1 MQTPTCRDWRV
12 GPRHPGRPCHRLH
25 EESHASL
32 WRWPRAPSTRPH
44 LASPSA
50 AAIRAVVCSRLHVVC
65 RLLSVVWCNVVC
77 VRACFTLGPAA
88 ISSPCCSAQRALL
101 YALCCMVCVACFG
114 LCVACCMLHVARCV
128 LLFLAGPPRDL
139 VRAAAVLHEPRAA
152 LPRRRNPGT
161 DSVARRTC
169 STSHGTEQPQTT
181 LVQPTA
187 SAVQRATC

>member
-1 MQTPTCRDWRV
+1 MPTPTCRDWRV

-32 WRWPRAPSTRPH
+32 WRWPRAPPARPH

-65 RLLSVVWCNVVC
+65 RRLSGAMLCACVFHVGPCRHQLALLLCAARAVVC
-77 VRACFTLGPAA
+77 SVLHGVRRLFRPV
-88 ISSPCCSAQRALL
+88 R
-101 YALCCMVCVACFG
+101 
-114 LCVACCMLHVARCV
+114 CMLHVARCV

-161 DSVARRTC
+161 APFARRAA
-169 STSHGTEQPQTT
+169 HRMEPNNQK
-181 LVQPTA
+181 
-187 SAVQRATC
+187 

>member
-32 WRWPRAPSTRPH
+32 WRWPRAPPARPH

-65 RLLSVVWCNVVC
+65 CLLQCC

-88 ISSPCCSAQRALL
+88 IGSPCCSAQRALL
-101 YALCCMVCVACFG
+101 YVLCCVRRLFRPVR
-114 LCVACCMLHVARCV
+114 CMLHVARRV

-152 LPRRRNPGT
+152 LPRRRNSGT
-161 DSVARRTC
+161 APFARRAA
-169 STSHGTEQPQTT
+169 HRMEPNNQK
-181 LVQPTA
+181 
-187 SAVQRATC
+187 